1 MYIFMLSA
9 CYCWLILT
17 KIGKCRHILRKYPN
31 MRCHENPFSRHAA
44 RQMDGQT
51 QVDMVMLIDKF
62 FKLSI
67 VNIPNIVIM
76 AE

>member
-1 MYIFMLSA
+1 MKILSA
-9 CYCWLILT
+9 DMQPDRWT
-17 KIGKCRHILRKYPN
+17 DR
-31 MRCHENPFSRHAA
+31 
-44 RQMDGQT
+44 
-51 QVDMVMLIDKF
+51 QVDMVMLIDTF